1 MIRNNLKNVHKSV
14 SDKVPFNCNG
24 TLTGVKT
31 NDPKFGWAKRTMAG
45 IDLANHLMDST
56 DNFVIYSYDTPIAC
70 YSVNKGWWVNGDKY
84 TVTTSRHMSAI
95 RKGIN

>member
-14 SDKVPFNCNG
+14 SEREPFNCNG

-45 IDLANHLMDST
+45 IDLANHIMDST
-56 DNFVIYSYDTPIAC
+56 DNFVIYSYDTPIAVHN
-70 YSVNKGWWVNGDKY
+70 SKGWWVNGDKY